1 MITGNTP
8 KGNNEDEIRQ
18 WLRFVPIEPVDLT
31 CLGEHKDLVSK
42 MICDI
47 RDRWSAQELLEH
59 PDFQKMEKEFQH
71 DLELKRYGTED
82 LTKQNKEIVDEDA
95 EHEKRR
101 SQAGKEIMGLVP
113 I

>member
-1 MITGNTP
+1 MP
-8 KGNNEDEIRQ
+8 KGDNDKDIMM
-18 WLRFVPIEPVDLT
+18 WLNTVPLEPVDLT
-31 CLGEHKDLVSK
+31 WLGEHEDLVSK

-47 RDRWSAQELLEH
+47 RERWSAQELLEH
-59 PDFQKMEKEFQH
+59 PHYKKMVKEFQH
-71 DLELKRYGTED
+71 DLELMWYGKEYRLTED

-101 SQAGKEIMGLVP
+101 SAAGKEIMGLVP